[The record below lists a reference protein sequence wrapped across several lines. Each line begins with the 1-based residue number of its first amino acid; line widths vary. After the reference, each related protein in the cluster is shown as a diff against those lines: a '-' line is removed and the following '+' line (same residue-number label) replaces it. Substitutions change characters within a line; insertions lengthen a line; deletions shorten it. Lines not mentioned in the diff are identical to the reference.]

1 MSSDTPIEIST
12 QIIHASYATVI
23 NRIQPNANIYDNPN
37 QQGTELPAWFIVH
50 RSPVE
55 IRKELGKRKQGSRF
69 EITYSID
76 VWYMLKQNITRL
88 FDQYTVIAE
97 QLDEQLEYLPVFNSN
112 ALLHVHD
119 RSWSL
124 EMNALKYS
132 TTLRFKVYG
141 DVTTLMPKMQVIED
155 LSVFLKNQV
164 ESYIIFTNE
173 DHPEFDVSF
182 PTSLYVQTGKR
193 INLPMVSGSFTD
205 DNYIWT
211 PSAWSIGAFNESV
224 LVEENTTA
232 NLLWSSENRRAEIS
246 FVNSEYP
253 QFYVEMPETMFVL
266 KGTAIELPT
275 VSGSFD
281 DGEFEYTPASW
292 SIGNFGESVVVND
305 DTVVELVWNKQA
317 LVEEHTGYVGQSHY
331 SNYSISVG
339 FWIKDANNHTIP
351 YDENKIYTF
360 VALYMANGQEP
371 DNYTK
376 ANCKIYGN
384 PEQQGMPKVLRA
396 SIDHRG
402 FQTIGC
408 YCIYTTQ
415 NV

>member
-1 MSSDTPIEIST
+1 MPVEIST

-37 QQGTELPAWFIVH
+37 QQGTDLPAWFIVH

-55 IRKELGKRKQGSRF
+55 IRKELGKRHGGSRF

-76 VWYMLKQNITRL
+76 IWYMLKQNITRL
-88 FDQYTVIAE
+88 YDQYTEIAE
-97 QLDEQLEYLPVFNSN
+97 RLDEELEYLPVFNSD
-112 ALLHVHD
+112 AVLHVHD

-141 DVTTLMPKMQVIED
+141 DVSDVIPKMQVIED
-155 LSVFLKNQV
+155 VDVFLKNQN
-164 ESYIIFTNE
+164 ESFITFTNE

-182 PTSLYVQTGKR
+182 PTSLSTKTGNK
-193 INLPMVSGSFTD
+193 INLPSVSGSFVD
-205 DNYIWT
+205 DEYTWK
-211 PSAWSIGAFNESV
+211 PDSWSIGKFGE
-224 LVEENTTA
+224 LVQVDKNMTA
-232 NLLWSSENRRAEIS
+232 NLVWVGESRLAQVS
-246 FVNSEYP
+246 FVNTEYP
-253 QFYVEMPETMFVL
+253 QFDVILPEPAFVL
-266 KGTAIELPT
+266 KGSVYELPS

-281 DGEFEYTPASW
+281 DGTFKYTPTAW
-292 SIGNFGESVVVND
+292 SIGAFGESVVVNE

-317 LVEEHTGYVGQSHY
+317 LIEEHTGYVGQSHN

-351 YDENKIYTF
+351 YDENKLYTF
-360 VALYMANGQEP
+360 VALYKADGTEP

-376 ANCKIYGN
+376 ANCSIVGIPESQGN
-384 PEQQGMPKVLRA
+384 PKVLRA

>member
-1 MSSDTPIEIST
+1 MPVEIDT
-12 QIIHASYATVI
+12 QIIHASYAAVI
-23 NRIQPNANIYDNPN
+23 NKIDPEAHIYDNPN

-55 IRKELGKRKQGSRF
+55 VRKDLGRINHGSRF
-69 EITYSID
+69 DITYSID
-76 VWYMLKQNITRL
+76 IWYMLKQNITRL
-88 FDQYTVIAE
+88 YDQYTVIAE
-97 QLDEQLEYLPVFNSN
+97 QLDAQLEYLPVFNSD
-112 ALLHVHD
+112 AVLHVHD
-119 RSWSL
+119 RVWSL

-132 TTLRFKVYG
+132 TTLRFKVYTNNPDAINYPKV
-141 DVTTLMPKMQVIED
+141 DVITGPDI
-155 LSVFLKNQV
+155 FLKNQN
-164 ESYIIFTNE
+164 ESYITFTNE

-246 FVNSEYP
+246 FVNNEYP

-292 SIGNFGESVVVND
+292 SIGAFGESIVVNE
-305 DTVVELVWNKQA
+305 DTVVELVWNKQQ
-317 LVEEHTGYVGQSHY
+317 LKYTGYPTSAGKTSTDVTVRSY
-331 SNYSISVG
+331 ASYL
-339 FWIKDANNHTIP
+339 
-351 YDENKIYTF
+351 YDEDGNPVRIASNKKILSYKAFTVNGGNVLGF
-360 VALYMANGQEP
+360 DRIIALNGYINIWYNT
-371 DNYTK
+371 NYTW
-376 ANCKIYGN
+376 IVIHHIEYELGD
-384 PEQQGMPKVLRA
+384 V
-396 SIDHRG
+396 
-402 FQTIGC
+402 
-408 YCIYTTQ
+408 
-415 NV
+415 

>member
-1 MSSDTPIEIST
+1 MPVEIDT
-12 QIIHASYATVI
+12 QIIHASYAAVI
-23 NRIQPNANIYDNPN
+23 NKIDPEAHIYDNPN

-55 IRKELGKRKQGSRF
+55 VRKDLGRINHGSRF
-69 EITYSID
+69 DITYSID
-76 VWYMLKQNITRL
+76 IWYMLKQNITRL
-88 FDQYTVIAE
+88 YDQYTVIAE
-97 QLDEQLEYLPVFNSN
+97 QLDAQLEYLPVFNSD
-112 ALLHVHD
+112 AVLHVHD
-119 RSWSL
+119 RVWSL

-132 TTLRFKVYG
+132 TTLRFKVYTNNPDAINYPKV
-141 DVTTLMPKMQVIED
+141 DVITGPDI
-155 LSVFLKNQV
+155 FLKNQG

-246 FVNSEYP
+246 FVNNEYP

-292 SIGNFGESVVVND
+292 SIGAFGESVVVNE
-305 DTVVELVWNKQA
+305 DTVVELVWNKQQ
-317 LVEEHTGYVGQSHY
+317 LKYTGYPT
-331 SNYSISVG
+331 SVG
-339 FWIKDANNHTIP
+339 KTSADVTVRSYASYL
-351 YDENKIYTF
+351 YDEDGNPVRIASNKKILSYKAFTVNGGNVLGFDRIIALNGYIYIWYDT
-360 VALYMANGQEP
+360 
-371 DNYTK
+371 NYTW
-376 ANCKIYGN
+376 IVIHHIEYELGD
-384 PEQQGMPKVLRA
+384 V
-396 SIDHRG
+396 
-402 FQTIGC
+402 
-408 YCIYTTQ
+408 
-415 NV
+415 

>member
-1 MSSDTPIEIST
+1 MPVEIDT
-12 QIIHASYATVI
+12 QIIHASYAAVI
-23 NRIQPNANIYDNPN
+23 NKIDPEAHIYDNPN

-55 IRKELGKRKQGSRF
+55 VRKDLGRINHGSRF
-69 EITYSID
+69 DITYSID
-76 VWYMLKQNITRL
+76 IWYMLKQNITRL
-88 FDQYTVIAE
+88 YDQYTVIAE
-97 QLDEQLEYLPVFNSN
+97 QLDAQLEYLPVFNSD
-112 ALLHVHD
+112 AVLHVHD
-119 RSWSL
+119 RVWSL

-132 TTLRFKVYG
+132 TTLRFKVYTNNPDAINYPKV
-141 DVTTLMPKMQVIED
+141 DVITGPDI
-155 LSVFLKNQV
+155 FLKNQG

-211 PSAWSIGAFNESV
+211 PSAWSIGDFNESV

-281 DGEFEYTPASW
+281 DGEFEYTTASW
-292 SIGNFGESVVVND
+292 SIGAFGESVVVNE
-305 DTVVELVWNKQA
+305 DTVVELVWNKQQ
-317 LVEEHTGYVGQSHY
+317 LKYTGYPTSAG
-331 SNYSISVG
+331 NTP
-339 FWIKDANNHTIP
+339 KDVTVRPNSDFL
-351 YDENKIYTF
+351 YDENGTPIQMRTDQKIKSATAYR
-360 VALYMANGQEP
+360 ANGEQTLGFKQLLIVGGYIRIIY
-371 DNYTK
+371 DSNYTW
-376 ANCKIYGN
+376 I
-384 PEQQGMPKVLRA
+384 
-396 SIDHRG
+396 
-402 FQTIGC
+402 TIHH
-408 YCIYTTQ
+408 IEYTLI
-415 NV
+415 

>member
-1 MSSDTPIEIST
+1 MPVEIDT
-12 QIIHASYATVI
+12 QIIHASYAAVI
-23 NRIQPNANIYDNPN
+23 NKIDPEAHIYDNPN

-55 IRKELGKRKQGSRF
+55 VRKDLGRINHGSRF
-69 EITYSID
+69 DITYSID
-76 VWYMLKQNITRL
+76 IWYMLKQNITRL
-88 FDQYTVIAE
+88 YDQYTVIAE
-97 QLDEQLEYLPVFNSN
+97 QLDAQLEYLPVFNSD
-112 ALLHVHD
+112 AVLHVHD
-119 RSWSL
+119 RVWSL

-132 TTLRFKVYG
+132 TTLRFKVYTNNPDAINYPKV
-141 DVTTLMPKMQVIED
+141 DVITGPDI
-155 LSVFLKNQV
+155 FLKNQS

-182 PTSLYVQTGKR
+182 PSSLYVQTGKR

-292 SIGNFGESVVVND
+292 SIGAFGESVVVNE

-317 LVEEHTGYVGQSHY
+317 LVEEHTGYVGQLHN
-331 SNYSISVG
+331 SNYSISAG

-360 VALYMANGQEP
+360 VALYMENGQEP

-396 SIDHRG
+396 SIDHTG

>member
-76 VWYMLKQNITRL
+76 IWYMLKQNITRL
-88 FDQYTVIAE
+88 FDQYTAIAE

-141 DVTTLMPKMQVIED
+141 DVATLMPKMQVIED
-155 LSVFLKNQV
+155 LSVFLKNQS

-182 PTSLYVQTGKR
+182 PSSLYVQTGKR

-211 PSAWSIGAFNESV
+211 PSAWSIGSFNESV

-246 FVNSEYP
+246 FVNNEYP

-281 DGEFEYTPASW
+281 DGEFKYTPASW
-292 SIGNFGESVVVND
+292 SIGAFGESVVVNK
-305 DTVVELVWNKQA
+305 DTVVELVWNKQQ
-317 LVEEHTGYVGQSHY
+317 LKYTGYPTSAGNTPEDVTVRSY
-331 SNYSISVG
+331 ASYL
-339 FWIKDANNHTIP
+339 
-351 YDENKIYTF
+351 YDENGNPVRIASDKKILSYKAFTINGDNVLGF
-360 VALYMANGQEP
+360 DRIIALNGYINIWYNT
-371 DNYTK
+371 NYTW
-376 ANCKIYGN
+376 IVIHHIEYELGN
-384 PEQQGMPKVLRA
+384 V
-396 SIDHRG
+396 
-402 FQTIGC
+402 
-408 YCIYTTQ
+408 
-415 NV
+415 

>member
-1 MSSDTPIEIST
+1 MPVEIDT
-12 QIIHASYATVI
+12 QIIHASYAAVI
-23 NRIQPNANIYDNPN
+23 NKIDPEAHIYDNPN

-55 IRKELGKRKQGSRF
+55 VRKDLGRINHGSRF
-69 EITYSID
+69 DITYSID
-76 VWYMLKQNITRL
+76 IWYMLKQNITRL
-88 FDQYTVIAE
+88 YDQYTVIAE
-97 QLDEQLEYLPVFNSN
+97 QLDAQLEYLPVFNSD
-112 ALLHVHD
+112 AVLHVHD
-119 RSWSL
+119 RVWSL

-132 TTLRFKVYG
+132 TTLRFKVYTNNPDAINYPKV
-141 DVTTLMPKMQVIED
+141 DVITGPDI
-155 LSVFLKNQV
+155 FLKNQS

-182 PTSLYVQTGKR
+182 PTSLYVQTCKR

-292 SIGNFGESVVVND
+292 SIGSFGESVVVNE
-305 DTVVELVWNKQA
+305 DTVVELVWNKQQ
-317 LVEEHTGYVGQSHY
+317 LKYTGYPTSAGNTPNDVTVRSY
-331 SNYSISVG
+331 TSYL
-339 FWIKDANNHTIP
+339 
-351 YDENKIYTF
+351 YDENGNPIQTTQKIGSANAYTVNGSGQVYGFQSLVVVNGFIRILYNSNYTF
-360 VALYMANGQEP
+360 ITLHHIE
-371 DNYTK
+371 YTL
-376 ANCKIYGN
+376 I
-384 PEQQGMPKVLRA
+384 
-396 SIDHRG
+396 
-402 FQTIGC
+402 
-408 YCIYTTQ
+408 
-415 NV
+415 

>member
-88 FDQYTVIAE
+88 FDQYTAIAE

-141 DVTTLMPKMQVIED
+141 NVATLMPKMQVIED
-155 LSVFLKNQV
+155 LSVFLKNQS

-224 LVEENTTA
+224 LVEENVTA

-246 FVNSEYP
+246 FVNNEYP

-266 KGTAIELPT
+266 KGASVELPT
-275 VSGSFD
+275 VTGSFD
-281 DGEFEYTPASW
+281 DGEFEYTPTSW
-292 SIGNFGESVVVND
+292 SIGAFGESVVVNE
-305 DTVVELVWNKQA
+305 DTVVELVWNKQQ
-317 LVEEHTGYVGQSHY
+317 LKYTGYPTSAG
-331 SNYSISVG
+331 NTP
-339 FWIKDANNHTIP
+339 KDVTVRSYTSDL
-351 YDENKIYTF
+351 YDENGNPIQTTQRIGSATAYTVNSGQVYGFQSLVVVKGFIKI
-360 VALYMANGQEP
+360 LYNS
-371 DNYTK
+371 NYTW
-376 ANCKIYGN
+376 I
-384 PEQQGMPKVLRA
+384 
-396 SIDHRG
+396 
-402 FQTIGC
+402 TIHH
-408 YCIYTTQ
+408 IEYTLI
-415 NV
+415 